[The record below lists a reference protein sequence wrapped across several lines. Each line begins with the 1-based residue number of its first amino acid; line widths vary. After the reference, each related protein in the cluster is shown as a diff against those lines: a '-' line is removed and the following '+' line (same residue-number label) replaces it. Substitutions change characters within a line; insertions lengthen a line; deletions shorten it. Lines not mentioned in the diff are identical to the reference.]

1 MHETTAP
8 PPFCVLVSLLKK
20 SQSSYQ
26 AMEYLQELSFLAET
40 YGLQTRKT
48 FTQKLDQPDS
58 RTFIG
63 KGKVQEIQ
71 NYLKE
76 NPVDF
81 VIFDD
86 ELSPSQVRNLEREL
100 ETAILDRSF
109 LILEIFLKRAQSS
122 QAKTQVELARFQYML
137 PRLTRMWS
145 HLERQRGGS
154 GTRSGSGETQL
165 ESDKRD
171 IRNQIDLLKEK
182 LEEIEKQ
189 GQTQRKSRKGVA
201 RVALVGYTNVG
212 KSTIMNILSKAEVF
226 AENKLFATVD
236 STVRKVHMDGV
247 NFLLSDTVGFI
258 RKLPHQ
264 LIECFKSTL
273 EEVREADVLLH
284 VVDISHP
291 GFEEQMAVVE
301 KTLVE
306 LKVSGK
312 PIILVFNKIDGLQDE
327 LGDQGKEERVLI
339 LKQSYL
345 NKTDVQ
351 AVFISAYHKT
361 NIEELKQKLKAE
373 VEKVEFQ
380 SWNYS

>member
-1 MHETTAP
+1 MYETAAP
-8 PPFCVLVSLLKK
+8 QQYCVLVSLLNK

-40 YGLQTRKT
+40 YGLQTKKT

-63 KGKVQEIQ
+63 KGKMEEIGA
-71 NYLKE
+71 YLVD

-86 ELSPSQVRNLEREL
+86 ELSPSQVRNLENEL
-100 ETAILDRSF
+100 KTTILDRSF
-109 LILEIFLKRAQSS
+109 LILEIFLKRAQTS

-145 HLERQRGGS
+145 HLERQRGGAS
-154 GTRSGSGETQL
+154 TRGGSGETQL

-171 IRNQIDLLKEK
+171 IRTKIDLLKEK
-182 LEEIEKQ
+182 LEEIENQ
-189 GQTQRKSRKGVA
+189 GRTQRKSRKGVV

-236 STVRKVHMDGV
+236 STVRKVHMDGQ

-273 EEVREADVLLH
+273 EEVREADILLH

-291 GFEEQMAVVE
+291 GFEDQMETVH
-301 KTLVE
+301 KTLAD
-306 LKVSGK
+306 LKAADK
-312 PIILVFNKIDGLQDE
+312 PTILVFNKIDGLIDE
-327 LGDQGKEERVLI
+327 LGEQQVEERVETLR
-339 LKQSYL
+339 QSYL
-345 NKTDVQ
+345 SKSDTQ
-351 AVFISAYHKT
+351 TVFISAKEKV
-361 NIEELKQKLKAE
+361 NLDELKIKLKE
-373 VEKVEFQ
+373 LVEQESQKII
-380 SWNYS
+380 WY